1 MRVRPT
7 LKAIEKF
14 LNPTKIGDTRVFLQG
29 PDFTGSRPSLETQHE
44 KSNRPSGPMTIDP
57 HAKRLRQ
64 LLDHGWYYI
73 NFDHPSP
80 AP

>member
-1 MRVRPT
+1 
-7 LKAIEKF
+7 
-14 LNPTKIGDTRVFLQG
+14 
-29 PDFTGSRPSLETQHE
+29 
-44 KSNRPSGPMTIDP
+44 MTIDP

-80 AP
+80 AHQLEILLTLLKHDFSLRLMKNRSPSPPSKIVEMFAQDVIELE